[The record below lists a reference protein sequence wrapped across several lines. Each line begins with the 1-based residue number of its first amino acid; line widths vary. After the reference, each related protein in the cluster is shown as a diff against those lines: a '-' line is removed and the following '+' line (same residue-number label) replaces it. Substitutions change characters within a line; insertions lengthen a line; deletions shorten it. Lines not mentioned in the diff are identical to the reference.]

1 MGLGQD
7 VVWINEIICI
17 GSRRHGVGSREKEN
31 ICTCVKECKAH
42 DELCIRDE
50 NPKSGERLSKT
61 KNRCYV
67 VEELSQSF

>member
-31 ICTCVKECKAH
+31 ICTRVKECNAAH
-42 DELCIRDE
+42 DDLCIRDE
-50 NPKSGERLSKT
+50 NSKSGGE
-61 KNRCYV
+61 V
-67 VEELSQSF
+67 VQDEKQMLHS